1 VARQRGQPGHAT
13 AAAKKMAFVIGFA
26 KSYQVSIYIYVLYYV
41 NFGST
46 GCGLSLDRI
55 VQIS

>member
-26 KSYQVSIYIYVLYYV
+26 LSYQVSICVLYDV

-46 GCGLSLDRI
+46 GFGLSLDRM
-55 VQIS
+55 VQIL